1 MRSRLRNGVCA
12 AIAIGMAAGTAV
24 AVADRDPARDTPAP
38 VAGAGPSTSGRSAP
52 LPIPRGV
59 RIAVRRPSAAGGA
72 DWAVRTFTSTMGGQ
86 RVLCAQL
93 GRLDGV
99 RFGWIAPGGG
109 LRPAR
114 FDSNDAPTV
123 CDSRRFLERIGL
135 QILRATITSD
145 PSAGPLSP
153 EQTITWGHTAA
164 GVTRLRAD
172 GFVATPARGG
182 AYLHVEPG
190 SGPRTRPT
198 GELRFADGRRRRFDH
213 ARGILRPRAAGET
226 PVAKLTIAIRV
237 PDPAGGLPWAMLAAR
252 GSRGGICLTDPG
264 RALGDRLGHLD
275 THLGLF
281 QPDPP
286 GRPAR
291 CPDPR
296 RPTTQA
302 FPARLSTGLWSGPD
316 VNPAGG
322 RTQLR
327 RLDGRTV
334 ISGRVHPDVVAV
346 TLRTP
351 RDVRTLIPARTGH
364 AILAVYDGTFPAGRI
379 TATSQF
385 HDGRR
390 VTQNVTTGGA

>member
-1 MRSRLRNGVCA
+1 MTSRLRNGVCA

-24 AVADRDPARDTPAP
+24 AVADRDPARGAPAP
-38 VAGAGPSTSGRSAP
+38 VAGAGPSTTARSAP
-52 LPIPRGV
+52 LPLPRGV

-72 DWAVRTFTSTMGGQ
+72 GWAVRTFTSTIGGQ

-93 GRLDGV
+93 GRLDGA
-99 RFGWIAPGGG
+99 RFGWIAPGGAW
-109 LRPAR
+109 RPAR
-114 FDSNDAPTV
+114 FDASDAPTV
-123 CDSRRFLERIGL
+123 CDSPRFLQRIGL
-135 QILRATITSD
+135 QIQRATMTSD
-145 PSAGPLSP
+145 PPAGPLSP
-153 EQTITWGHTAA
+153 GQTITWGHVTA
-164 GVTRLRAD
+164 GVTRIRAD

-182 AYLHVEPG
+182 AFLHVEPG

-198 GELRFADGRRRRFDH
+198 GELRFADGHRKLFH
-213 ARGILRPRAAGET
+213 LARGIPRPRASGET
-226 PVAKLTIAIRV
+226 PVGKLATAIRV

-252 GSRGGICLTDPG
+252 GSRGGTCLTDPG
-264 RALGDRLGHLD
+264 RVLGDRVGHLD
-275 THLGLF
+275 TNLGLF
-281 QPDPP
+281 QPDPA
-286 GRPAR
+286 GRAPR

-296 RPTTQA
+296 RPTTRT

-334 ISGRVHPDVVAV
+334 ISGRVHPDVVAL

-364 AILAVYDGTFPAGRI
+364 AILTVYDGTFPGGRI
-379 TATSQF
+379 TATSQLR
-385 HDGRR
+385 DGRR